1 MYITM
6 HSYMMNNFKKGFTL
20 IELLIVIGILAILT
34 VVIVVAINPAEFIA
48 QSRDSQRRNDL
59 KAIKIALTTYISHVP
74 ALDLGVCP
82 AGGRCTF
89 APNHRPFESAI
100 ACAVTMDNGVAGSGW
115 VDVNLR
121 SIPGGFPMPSLPIDP
136 VNNANFFY
144 AYACRETVSPVFTF
158 ELNTRLE
165 SARFRGEMA
174 LDGGNRNCLCGSS
187 AVACDRSNIHLM
199 TVAQSVAADCF
210 YEIGTAPGLSL

>member
-1 MYITM
+1 
-6 HSYMMNNFKKGFTL
+6 MMNNFKKGFTL

-34 VVIVVAINPAEFIA
+34 VVVVVAINPAEFIA

-74 ALDLGVCP
+74 TLNLGDCF
-82 AGGRCTF
+82 AGGRCT
-89 APNHRPFESAI
+89 ATPNHRPFATTTCNI
-100 ACAVTMDNGVAGSGW
+100 ITTLNNITGTGW
-115 VDVNLR
+115 VDVNLTT
-121 SIPGGFPMPSLPIDP
+121 IPGGFPMPSLPIDP

-144 AYACRETVSPVFTF
+144 AYACREEVLPFFTF

-174 LDGGNRNCLCGSS
+174 LDGGDRNCLCGNP
-187 AVACDRSNIHLM
+187 AVACNRSNIHLM
-199 TVAQSVAADCF
+199 TLAQSVAADCF
-210 YEIGTAPGLSL
+210 YEVGTAPGLSL